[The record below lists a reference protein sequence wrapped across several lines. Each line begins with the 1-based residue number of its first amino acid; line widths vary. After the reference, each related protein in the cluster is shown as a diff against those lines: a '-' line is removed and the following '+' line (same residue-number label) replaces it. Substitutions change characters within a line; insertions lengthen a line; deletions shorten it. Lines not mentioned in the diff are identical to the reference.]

1 MKMIK
6 RLTTILFTIMMVLA
20 TTNMVFAAGT
30 GSITINNAI
39 KDQTYNIYKI
49 MELESFNGDN
59 YAYKLSDTNWIDFI
73 KNTDRQQTIQ
83 IIDETNGIVKWIADK
98 TDSTVQGFAKKAL
111 AYAKTKNLPA
121 TDTIVATSTTVTF
134 NFLELGYYLVDSS
147 AGALCNLTTTDEAVT
162 IEEKNSAPTVVK
174 NVNTLGGVYSNEA
187 THNIGVPFSIRITIT
202 VGKGAQ
208 NYVLHDKADPGLTID
223 TSTIRVSYKNTMQP
237 NNNTFYKVVTTGLEG
252 TDPCNFHIEFLDYSR
267 LTEGDTINVYYIMHL
282 NKDANLYYYDNFN
295 KAWLTYGDENVST
308 AESKINVQTLQFQLF
323 KYTDVAG
330 IETPLA
336 GVKFKLTDKNG
347 DVIRLIKSQDE
358 DTTIGAEKYLTYR
371 PLDKN
376 ETGGVE
382 EFITPSLGKITIKG
396 LAAGK
401 YYLTEIEAP
410 KGYNKLNKDI
420 EIEINSGG
428 AIEYKERDSMGPSSV
443 VSFDEFIKIENKTGT
458 ILPSTGG
465 VGTTMMYIVGAALLI
480 GSGVLLITKKN
491 AK

>member
-6 RLTTILFTIMMVLA
+6 RLTTILFTIVMVLA
-20 TTNMVFAAGT
+20 TTNTVFAAGT

-73 KNTDRQQTIQ
+73 KNTDRQQTIK

-111 AYAKTKNLPA
+111 DYAKTKNLAA
-121 TDTIVATSTTVTF
+121 TETMVATGTTVTF
-134 NFLELGYYLVDSS
+134 DFLELGYYLVDSS
-147 AGALCNLTTTDEAVT
+147 AGALCNLTTTNDDAI
-162 IEEKNSAPTVVK
+162 IEEKNSAPTVIK
-174 NVNTLGGVYSNEA
+174 NVNTLGGFYSDEA
-187 THNIGVPFSIRITIT
+187 TYSIGAPFSTRITIT

-223 TSTIRVSYKNTMQP
+223 TSSISVSYKNITQP

-267 LTEGDTINVYYIMHL
+267 LTEGDTIKVYYTMYL
-282 NKDANLYYYDNFN
+282 NKDANLYYHDNHN
-295 KAWLTYGDENVST
+295 KAWLTYGDEDVST
-308 AESKINVQTLQFQLF
+308 TESEVNVQTLQFQLF

-330 IETPLA
+330 VETPLA

-347 DVIRLIKSQDE
+347 DVIKLIKSQDE
-358 DTTIGAEKYLTYR
+358 DTTVAGKYLTYR

-376 ETGGVE
+376 ETGGVG
-382 EFITPSLGKITIKG
+382 EFVTPSLGKITIKG

-428 AIEYKERDSMGPSSV
+428 AIEYKERDYMGPGSV

-465 VGTTMMYIVGAALLI
+465 VGTTMMYIVGAVLLI
-480 GSGVLLITKKN
+480 GSGVVLITKKN
-491 AK
+491 VK

>member
-20 TTNMVFAAGT
+20 TTNIVFAAGT

-111 AYAKTKNLPA
+111 DYAKTKNLTP
-121 TDTIVATSTTVTF
+121 TETTVATSTTVTF
-134 NFLELGYYLVDSS
+134 DFLELGYYLVDSS
-147 AGALCNLTTTDEAVT
+147 AGALCNLTTTNEDV
-162 IEEKNSAPTVVK
+162 IIKEKNSAPTVIK
-174 NVNTLGGVYSNEA
+174 NVSTLGGYYSDKA
-187 THNIGVPFSIRITIT
+187 TYNIGAPIPARITIT

-223 TSTIRVSYKNTMQP
+223 TSSISVSYKNVTQT
-237 NNNTFYKVVTTGLEG
+237 NNVFYKVVTTGLEG

-267 LTEGDTINVYYIMHL
+267 LTEGDTIHVYYTMHL
-282 NKDANLYYYDNFN
+282 NKDANLYYHDNKN
-295 KAWLTYGDENVST
+295 KAWLTYGDGDVST
-308 AESKINVQTLQFQLF
+308 TESEVNVQTLQFQIF
-323 KYTDVAG
+323 KYYDVAG

-347 DVIRLIKSQDE
+347 DVIKLIKSQDE
-358 DTTIGAEKYLTYR
+358 DTAVAGKYLTYR

-420 EIEINSGG
+420 EIEINEGG
-428 AIEYKERDSMGPSSV
+428 AIEYKERDSMGAGSV

-458 ILPSTGG
+458 VLPSTGG

-480 GSGVLLITKKN
+480 ASGVLLITKKN

>member
-49 MELESFNGDN
+49 MELESYSGDN

-98 TDSTVQGFAKKAL
+98 TDSTIQGFAKKAL
-111 AYAKTKNLPA
+111 EYAKTKNLTP
-121 TDTIVATSTTVTF
+121 TDSKDATSTTVTF
-134 NFLELGYYLVDSS
+134 DFLELGYYLVDSS
-147 AGALCNLTTTDEAVT
+147 AGALCNLTTTNEDV
-162 IEEKNSAPTVVK
+162 IIKEKNSAPTVIK
-174 NVNTLGGVYSNEA
+174 NVSTLGGYYSDEA
-187 THNIGVPFSIRITIT
+187 TYNIGAPIPARITIT

-223 TSTIRVSYKNTMQP
+223 TSSISVSYKNITQD
-237 NNNTFYKVVTTGLEG
+237 NNNTFYKVVTPGLEG

-267 LTEGDTINVYYIMHL
+267 LSEGDTIHVYYTMHL
-282 NKDANLYYYDNFN
+282 NKDANLYYHDNKN
-295 KAWLTYGDENVST
+295 KAWLTYGDGNVST
-308 AESKINVQTLQFQLF
+308 TESEVNVQTLQFQIF
-323 KYTDVAG
+323 KYYDVAG
-330 IETPLA
+330 TETPLA

-347 DVIRLIKSQDE
+347 DVIKLIKSQDE
-358 DTTIGAEKYLTYR
+358 DITVAGKYLTYR
-371 PLDKN
+371 PLDKT
-376 ETGGVE
+376 ETGGVG
-382 EFITPSLGKITIKG
+382 EFVTPSLGKITIKG

-410 KGYNKLNKDI
+410 RGYNKLNKDI
-420 EIEINSGG
+420 EIEINEGG
-428 AIEYKERDSMGPSSV
+428 AIEYKERDSTGPSSV

-458 ILPSTGG
+458 VLPSTGG
-465 VGTTMMYIVGAALLI
+465 VGTTMMYIVGVALLV

-491 AK
+491 VK

>member
-1 MKMIK
+1 MKIIK

-20 TTNMVFAAGT
+20 TTNMVFATGT

-49 MELESFNGDN
+49 MELESYNGDN

-111 AYAKTKNLPA
+111 DYAKTKNLPA
-121 TDTIVATSTTVTF
+121 TETIVATSTTVTF
-134 NFLELGYYLVDSS
+134 DFLELGYYLVDSS
-147 AGALCNLTTTDEAVT
+147 AGALCNLTTTNDDAT
-162 IEEKNSAPTVVK
+162 IEEKNSAPTVIK
-174 NVNTLGGVYSNEA
+174 NVSTSGGFYSDEA
-187 THNIGVPFSIRITIT
+187 TYNIGAPFSTRITIT

-223 TSTIRVSYKNTMQP
+223 ISSISVSYKNITQP

-252 TDPCNFHIEFLDYSR
+252 TDPCNFHIEFLNYSR
-267 LTEGDTINVYYIMHL
+267 LTEGDTINVYYTMHL
-282 NKDANLYYYDNFN
+282 NKDANLYYYNNYN
-295 KAWLTYGDENVST
+295 KAWLTYGDGNVST
-308 AESKINVQTLQFQLF
+308 TESKVNVQTFQFQIF
-323 KYTDVAG
+323 KYYDVAG
-330 IETPLA
+330 TETPLA

-347 DVIRLIKSQDE
+347 DVIKLIKSQDE
-358 DTTIGAEKYLTYR
+358 DITVAGKYLTYR

-376 ETGGVE
+376 ETGGVG
-382 EFITPSLGKITIKG
+382 EFVTPSLGKITIKG

-458 ILPSTGG
+458 VLPSTGG
-465 VGTTMMYIVGAALLI
+465 VGTTMMYIVGAVLLI
-480 GSGVLLITKKN
+480 GSGVILITKKN
-491 AK
+491 VK

>member
-20 TTNMVFAAGT
+20 TANIVFAAGT
-30 GSITINNAI
+30 GSITIDNAI

-49 MELESFNGDN
+49 MELESYNGDN

-111 AYAKTKNLPA
+111 AYAKTKNLTV
-121 TDTIVATSTTVTF
+121 TDTTVATSTTVTF
-134 NFLELGYYLVDSS
+134 DFLELGYYLVDSS
-147 AGALCNLTTTDEAVT
+147 AGALCNLTTTNEDV
-162 IEEKNSAPTVVK
+162 IIKEKNSAPTVTKVL
-174 NVNTLGGVYSNEA
+174 TTPEGDSTSASY
-187 THNIGVPFSIRITIT
+187 NIGQSINTKITIT

-223 TSTIRVSYKNTMQP
+223 TSTINVSYKGSTQP
-237 NNNTFYKVVTTGLEG
+237 INTFYEVVTTGLEG
-252 TDPCNFHIEFLDYSR
+252 TDPCNFHIKFLDYSS
-267 LTEGDTINVYYIMHL
+267 LAEGETIEVTYAMNL
-282 NKDANLYYYDNFN
+282 NKDANIVMSPNVN
-295 KAWLTYGDENVST
+295 KAWLTYGDEDVST
-308 AESKINVQTLQFQLF
+308 TKSEVEVKTLQFQLF

-336 GVKFKLTDKNG
+336 GVKFKLTDENG
-347 DVIRLIKSQDE
+347 DVIKLIKIQDE
-358 DTTIGAEKYLTYR
+358 DTTVAGKYLTYR

-376 ETGGVE
+376 ETGGVG
-382 EFITPSLGKITIKG
+382 EFVTPSLGKITIKG
-396 LAAGK
+396 LAKGI

-420 EIEINSGG
+420 EIEINSSGT
-428 AIEYKERDSMGPSSV
+428 IEYKERDSMDPTSV
-443 VSFDEFIKIENKTGT
+443 ASYDEFIKIENKTGT

-465 VGTTMMYIVGAALLI
+465 MGTTIMYIVGAALLI

>member
-39 KDQTYNIYKI
+39 QDQTYKIYKI
-49 MELESFNGDN
+49 MELESYNGDN
-59 YAYKLSDTNWIDFI
+59 YAYKLSDTSWIDFI

-98 TDSTVQGFAKKAL
+98 TDSTIQGFAKKAL
-111 AYAKTKNLPA
+111 EYAKTKNLTP
-121 TDTIVATSTTVTF
+121 TDSIDATSTTVTF
-134 NFLELGYYLVDSS
+134 DFLELGYYLVDSS
-147 AGALCNLTTTDEAVT
+147 AGALCNLTTTNDDAI
-162 IEEKNSAPTVVK
+162 IEEKNSAPTVEK
-174 NVNTLGGVYSNEA
+174 NVSTLGGYYSDKA
-187 THNIGVPFSIRITIT
+187 TYNIGAPFSTRITIT

-223 TSTIRVSYKNTMQP
+223 TSSLSVSYKNVTQT
-237 NNNTFYKVVTTGLEG
+237 NNVFYKVVTTGLEG

-267 LTEGDTINVYYIMHL
+267 LSEGDTIHVYYTMHL
-282 NKDANLYYYDNFN
+282 NKDANLYYHDNKN
-295 KAWLTYGDENVST
+295 KAWLTYGDGNVST
-308 AESKINVQTLQFQLF
+308 TESEVNVQTLQFQIF
-323 KYTDVAG
+323 KYYDVAG
-330 IETPLA
+330 TETPLA

-358 DTTIGAEKYLTYR
+358 DTTVAGKYLTYR

-420 EIEINSGG
+420 EIEINEGG
-428 AIEYKERDSMGPSSV
+428 AIEYKERDSMGAGSV

-465 VGTTMMYIVGAALLI
+465 VGTTMMYIVGAVLLI
-480 GSGVLLITKKN
+480 GSGVVLITKKN
-491 AK
+491 VK

>member
-49 MELESFNGDN
+49 MELESYSGDN

-73 KNTDRQQTIQ
+73 KNTDRQQTIK

-98 TDSTVQGFAKKAL
+98 TDSTIQGFAKKAL
-111 AYAKTKNLPA
+111 EYAKTKNLTP
-121 TDTIVATSTTVTF
+121 TDSKDATSTTVTF
-134 NFLELGYYLVDSS
+134 DFLELGYYLVDSS
-147 AGALCNLTTTDEAVT
+147 VGALCNLTTTNEDV
-162 IEEKNSAPTVVK
+162 IIKEKNSAPTVIK
-174 NVNTLGGVYSNEA
+174 NVSTLGGYYSDKA
-187 THNIGVPFSIRITIT
+187 TYNIGAPIPARITIT

-223 TSTIRVSYKNTMQP
+223 TSSISVSYRNVTQP

-267 LTEGDTINVYYIMHL
+267 LSEGDTIHVYYTMHL
-282 NKDANLYYYDNFN
+282 NKDANLYYHDNKN
-295 KAWLTYGDENVST
+295 KAWLTYGDGNVST
-308 AESKINVQTLQFQLF
+308 TESEVNVQTLQFQIF
-323 KYTDVAG
+323 KYYDVAG
-330 IETPLA
+330 TETPLA

-347 DVIRLIKSQDE
+347 DVIKLIKSQDE
-358 DTTIGAEKYLTYR
+358 DITVAGKYLTYR
-371 PLDKN
+371 PLDKT
-376 ETGGVE
+376 ETGGVG
-382 EFITPSLGKITIKG
+382 EFVTPSLGKITIKG

-420 EIEINSGG
+420 EIEINEGG
-428 AIEYKERDSMGPSSV
+428 AIEYKERDSMGAGSV

-465 VGTTMMYIVGAALLI
+465 VGTTMMYIVGVALLV

-491 AK
+491 VK

>member
-49 MELESFNGDN
+49 MELESYSGDN

-98 TDSTVQGFAKKAL
+98 TDSTIQGFAKKAL
-111 AYAKTKNLPA
+111 EYAKTKNLTP
-121 TDTIVATSTTVTF
+121 TDSKDATSTTVTF
-134 NFLELGYYLVDSS
+134 DFLELGYYLVDSS
-147 AGALCNLTTTDEAVT
+147 AGALCNLTTTNEDV
-162 IEEKNSAPTVVK
+162 IIKEKNSAPTVIK
-174 NVNTLGGVYSNEA
+174 NVSTLGGYYSDEA
-187 THNIGVPFSIRITIT
+187 TYNIGAPIPARITIT

-223 TSTIRVSYKNTMQP
+223 TSSISVSYKNITQD
-237 NNNTFYKVVTTGLEG
+237 NNNTFYKVVTPGLEG

-267 LTEGDTINVYYIMHL
+267 LSEGDTIHVYYTMHL
-282 NKDANLYYYDNFN
+282 NKDANLYYHDNKN
-295 KAWLTYGDENVST
+295 KAWLTYGDGNVST
-308 AESKINVQTLQFQLF
+308 TESEVNVQTLQFQIF
-323 KYTDVAG
+323 KYYDVAG
-330 IETPLA
+330 TETPLA

-347 DVIRLIKSQDE
+347 DVIKLIKIQDE
-358 DTTIGAEKYLTYR
+358 DTTVAGKYLTYR

-376 ETGGVE
+376 ETGGVG
-382 EFITPSLGKITIKG
+382 EFVTPSLGKITIKG
-396 LAAGK
+396 LAAGN

-420 EIEINSGG
+420 EIEINIGG

-443 VSFDEFIKIENKTGT
+443 ASYDEFIKIENKTGT

-465 VGTTMMYIVGAALLI
+465 MGTTIMYIVGAVLLI
-480 GSGVLLITKKN
+480 GSGVVLVTKKN

>member
-6 RLTTILFTIMMVLA
+6 RLTTILFTIMIVLA

-30 GSITINNAI
+30 GSITIRNTI

-49 MELESFNGDN
+49 MELESYNGDN

-73 KNTDRQQTIQ
+73 KNTDNQQTIQ

-111 AYAKTKNLPA
+111 DYAKTKNLTP
-121 TDTIVATSTTVTF
+121 TETTVATGTTVTF

-147 AGALCNLTTTDEAVT
+147 AGALCNLTTTNEDAT
-162 IEEKNSAPTVVK
+162 IEEKNSEPTVTKVLTTPEGEST
-174 NVNTLGGVYSNEA
+174 NASY
-187 THNIGVPFSIRITIT
+187 NIGQSINTKITIT

-223 TSTIRVSYKNTMQP
+223 TSTISVSYKNVTQT
-237 NNNTFYKVVTTGLEG
+237 NNVFYKVVTAGLEG
-252 TDPCNFHIEFLDYSR
+252 TDPCNFHIEFLDYSS
-267 LTEGDTINVYYIMHL
+267 LAEGETIEVSYDMNL
-282 NKDANLYYYDNFN
+282 NKNANLYYHDNIN
-295 KAWLTYGDENVST
+295 KAWLTYGDGDVST
-308 AESKINVQTLQFQLF
+308 TESEVNVQTLQFQLF

-330 IETPLA
+330 TETPLA
-336 GVKFKLTDKNG
+336 GVKFKLADEN
-347 DVIRLIKSQDE
+347 DNVIQLIKSQDE
-358 DTTIGAEKYLTYR
+358 DTTVGAEKYLTYR

-376 ETGGVE
+376 ETGGVG
-382 EFITPSLGKITIKG
+382 EFVTPSLGKITIKG

-428 AIEYKERDSMGPSSV
+428 AIEYKERDSTGPSSV
-443 VSFDEFIKIENKTGT
+443 VSFDTFIKIENKTGT
-458 ILPSTGG
+458 VLPSTGG
-465 VGTTMMYIVGAALLI
+465 VGTTMMYIVGAVLLI
-480 GSGVLLITKKN
+480 GSGVVLITKKN
-491 AK
+491 VK

>member
-49 MELESFNGDN
+49 MELESYNGDN

-111 AYAKTKNLPA
+111 DYVKTKNLTA
-121 TDTIVATSTTVTF
+121 TDTIDATGTTVTF
-134 NFLELGYYLVDSS
+134 DNLDLGYYLVDSS
-147 AGALCNLTTTDEAVT
+147 AGTLCNLTTTDEDAT
-162 IEEKNSAPTVVK
+162 IEEKNSAPTVIK

-308 AESKINVQTLQFQLF
+308 TESKVNVQTLQFQLF

-347 DVIRLIKSQDE
+347 DVIKLIKSQDE
-358 DTTIGAEKYLTYR
+358 DTTVAGKYLTYR

-376 ETGGVE
+376 ETGGVG
-382 EFITPSLGKITIKG
+382 EFVTPSLGKITIKG

-465 VGTTMMYIVGAALLI
+465 VGTTMMYIVGAVLLI
-480 GSGVLLITKKN
+480 GSGVILITKKN
-491 AK
+491 VK

>member
-20 TTNMVFAAGT
+20 TANIVFAAGT
-30 GSITINNAI
+30 GSITIDNAI

-49 MELESFNGDN
+49 MELESYNGDN

-111 AYAKTKNLPA
+111 AYAKTKNLTV
-121 TDTIVATSTTVTF
+121 TDTTVATSTTVTF
-134 NFLELGYYLVDSS
+134 DFLELGYYLVDSS
-147 AGALCNLTTTDEAVT
+147 AGALCNLTTTNEDV
-162 IEEKNSAPTVVK
+162 IIKEKNSAPTVTKVL
-174 NVNTLGGVYSNEA
+174 TTPEGDSTSASY
-187 THNIGVPFSIRITIT
+187 NIGQSINTKITIT

-223 TSTIRVSYKNTMQP
+223 TSTINVSYKGSTQP
-237 NNNTFYKVVTTGLEG
+237 INTFYEVVTTGLEG
-252 TDPCNFHIEFLDYSR
+252 TDPCNFHIKFLDYSS
-267 LTEGDTINVYYIMHL
+267 LAEGETIEATYAMNL
-282 NKDANLYYYDNFN
+282 NKDANIVMFPNVN
-295 KAWLTYGDENVST
+295 KAWLTYGDEDAST
-308 AESKINVQTLQFQLF
+308 TKSEAEVKTLQFQLF

-330 IETPLA
+330 TETPLT
-336 GVKFKLTDKNG
+336 GVKFKLTDENG
-347 DVIRLIKSQDE
+347 DVIKLIKIQDE
-358 DTTIGAEKYLTYR
+358 DTTVAGKYLTYR

-376 ETGGVE
+376 ETGGVG
-382 EFITPSLGKITIKG
+382 EFVTPSLGKITIKG
-396 LAAGK
+396 LAAGN

-420 EIEINSGG
+420 EIEINIGG

-443 VSFDEFIKIENKTGT
+443 ASYDEFIKIENKTGT

-465 VGTTMMYIVGAALLI
+465 MGTTMMYIVGAVLLI
-480 GSGVLLITKKN
+480 GSGVVLITKKN
-491 AK
+491 VK